1 MGDFVEST
9 VRVAAPATSANLGPG
24 FDSFGLAL
32 NLYDVVEARV
42 AGRGVHVDVAGEGA
56 SELPTDESHL
66 VVSAMRATFDLMG
79 VSQPGLGLAC
89 RNSIPQG
96 RGLGSSAAAIV
107 SGVLLADALVGGGAV
122 TPDQALELATATE
135 GHPDNVA
142 ACLLGGFSLAWQEAG
157 VARAVRLDVH
167 AEVRPAAFIAPSALS
182 TSLARGLLPSEVPHA
197 VASANAGRAAL
208 LVAALTT
215 SPALLLA
222 ATQDGLH
229 QEFRR
234 PAMPESLA
242 LVDSLRAAGVPAVI
256 SGAGPSVLAFGTTG
270 APIDTRSWTPASWV
284 GQEIAVNATGASV
297 VTDF

>member
-1 MGDFVEST
+1 MGDFVGSA
-9 VRVAAPATSANLGPG
+9 VRVQAPATSANLGPG

-32 NLYDVVEARV
+32 SLHDVVEARV
-42 AGRGVHVDVAGEGA
+42 VSHGVHVDVAGEGA
-56 SELPTDESHL
+56 SELPTDGSHL
-66 VVSAMRATFDLMG
+66 VVSVMRATFDLLG
-79 VSQPGLGLAC
+79 VSQPGLRLAC
-89 RNSIPQG
+89 HNRIPQG

-122 TPDQALELATATE
+122 TPDQALGLATATE

-142 ACLLGGFSLAWQEAG
+142 ACLFGGFSLAWRETG

-167 AEVRPAAFIAPSALS
+167 AEVRPAAFIAPNALS
-182 TSLARGLLPSEVPHA
+182 TALARGLLPSDVPHA

-215 SPALLLA
+215 QPALLLA
-222 ATQDGLH
+222 ATEDSLH

-234 PAMPESLA
+234 PAMPDSLE

-256 SGAGPSVLAFGTTG
+256 SGAGPSVLALGTT
-270 APIDTRSWTPASWV
+270 AQPLDPMAWTPASWV
-284 GQEIAVNATGASV
+284 GREIAVNATGASV
-297 VTDF
+297 VTDS